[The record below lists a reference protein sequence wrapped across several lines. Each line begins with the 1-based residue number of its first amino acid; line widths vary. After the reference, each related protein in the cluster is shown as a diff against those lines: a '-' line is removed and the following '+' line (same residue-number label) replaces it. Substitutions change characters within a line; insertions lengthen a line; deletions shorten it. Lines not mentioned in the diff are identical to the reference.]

1 MKKLKI
7 IVCVMFIFSIMLSTS
22 VFADDEVVEDFKE
35 MKAFDINKNTTVSM
49 GNSENMGNTLM
60 IFPGTLS
67 APNTGNNTHWEIS
80 FGVDVLRFDEY
91 LYQVVPLDYAKAKEI
106 VQLIDKARNEL
117 DSKASHIEEQM
128 VLSQKENSNVTIA
141 QVNVLIDEYN
151 QLCTNKIQEIQS
163 KFPQYNDNNWKE
175 LEVVSEN
182 GQNTRKMIYDDPT
195 GNTAYVLAYA
205 KVTYSKFPNEKTIY
219 AYMLDNM
226 NYQYLSQNQ
235 GQNQNT
241 NQDEEDNPQE
251 EQKPVEDEKPTQINN
266 KNNDKTVAPTKL
278 PKAGLNYGIIAM
290 LILVLVISIIF
301 YKRYTYFKDIK

>member
-1 MKKLKI
+1 MKKLNI

-49 GNSENMGNTLM
+49 GTGTSSIN
-60 IFPGTLS
+60 IFSMTS
-67 APNTGNNTHWEIS
+67 NAPNTGNNTHWEMS
-80 FGVDVLRFDEY
+80 FGADVLQFDEY
-91 LYQVVPLDYAKAKEI
+91 LYQVVPLDYTKAKEI
-106 VQLIDKARNEL
+106 VQLIDKARSEL
-117 DSKASHIEEQM
+117 SAKASYIEEQE

-219 AYMLDNM
+219 AYRLENM

-235 GQNQNT
+235 GQNQNP

-251 EQKPVEDEKPTQINN
+251 EQKPVEDEKPTQNNN

-278 PKAGLNYGIIAM
+278 PKAGLKHGIIAIS
-290 LILVLVISIIF
+290 ILVLVISIIF
-301 YKRYTYFKDIK
+301 YKRYTYFKGIK